1 MFADKLKKSVL
12 QAAIQGKLT
21 EQLSTD
27 GDAKDLLK
35 QIRAEK
41 SKLIAEGKIKSEKI
55 LPPIQ
60 PDEIPFDIPKNW
72 QWVRLGEI
80 LKFVQYGTAKKSK
93 KNGVIPVLRMGNLR
107 NGKIDFKNL
116 VYTSD
121 ENDIKNYNL
130 QPEDI
135 LFNRTNSV
143 ELVGKT
149 AIYNGERNAIF
160 AGYLIRLQTIFTNN
174 YFLNFLMQSTYY
186 KNFCYLVQTRGVSQS
201 NINAEKLKKF
211 LVPLPPLVEQ
221 KRIVERL
228 EKIFAEVELLAESE
242 RELDNLQK
250 NFPRRMKNSI
260 LQAAILGKLTEQLS
274 TDGDARE
281 LLKKIREEKSKL
293 ISEGKIKAEKI
304 LPSIQPYEIPFDIP
318 KNWQWIRLGEIC
330 EYIQRGKSPKY
341 STVKKY
347 PVIAQKCNQTTGFC
361 IDKAKFIEPDSIK
374 SYSDERFLQDNDL
387 LWNSTGLGTV
397 GRMAIYETSKN
408 PYELAVA
415 DSHVTV
421 IRPFKNFVAN
431 KFIFNYIISPA
442 IQENIETMVS
452 GSTKQ
457 KELATQT
464 VKELLI
470 PLPPL
475 AEQKRIVERL
485 EELLPLCDG

>member
-1 MFADKLKKSVL
+1 MIADNLKKSIL

-21 EQLSTD
+21 EQISTD
-27 GDAKDLLK
+27 GDAIDLLN

-211 LVPLPPLVEQ
+211 LVPLPPL
-221 KRIVERL
+221 
-228 EKIFAEVELLAESE
+228 
-242 RELDNLQK
+242 
-250 NFPRRMKNSI
+250 
-260 LQAAILGKLTEQLS
+260 
-274 TDGDARE
+274 
-281 LLKKIREEKSKL
+281 
-293 ISEGKIKAEKI
+293 
-304 LPSIQPYEIPFDIP
+304 
-318 KNWQWIRLGEIC
+318 
-330 EYIQRGKSPKY
+330 
-341 STVKKY
+341 
-347 PVIAQKCNQTTGFC
+347 
-361 IDKAKFIEPDSIK
+361 
-374 SYSDERFLQDNDL
+374 
-387 LWNSTGLGTV
+387 
-397 GRMAIYETSKN
+397 
-408 PYELAVA
+408 
-415 DSHVTV
+415 
-421 IRPFKNFVAN
+421 
-431 KFIFNYIISPA
+431 
-442 IQENIETMVS
+442 
-452 GSTKQ
+452 
-457 KELATQT
+457 
-464 VKELLI
+464 
-470 PLPPL
+470 
-475 AEQKRIVERL
+475 AEQERIVERL
-485 EELLPLCDG
+485 EELLPLCEI